1 MLSSCVLYVCN
12 VYLLTYHICWYSNV
26 VVCVFA
32 FFCALGCRYNWVACC
47 VHVCVV
53 LPLLC
58 LCKWYINIVYVF
70 CLCISFVYRCMC
82 CICAFL
88 LYMCCVFIYVL
99 YLSICCVVLPWCV
112 CVLVLFAYGLC
123 LCLCH
128 LAPGLADAEAS
139 GQHTLSR
146 RGSVKTLR
154 VPPHNL
160 IFNHI
165 PVFHLGK
172 PLFEKWSVHC
182 PKLSL

>member
-1 MLSSCVLYVCN
+1 MCARAVLTLLSLCMCFVSVCVLFKCTYVLC
-12 VYLLTYHICWYSNV
+12 L
-26 VVCVFA
+26 CVSFVHVL
-32 FFCALGCRYNWVACC
+32 CAC
-47 VHVCVV
+47 VCVV
-53 LPLLC
+53 
-58 LCKWYINIVYVF
+58 
-70 CLCISFVYRCMC
+70 FVY
-82 CICAFL
+82 L
-88 LYMCCVFIYVL
+88 MCCVTLMCLCNCFI
-99 YLSICCVVLPWCV
+99 CV
-112 CVLVLFAYGLC
+112 LC

>member
-1 MLSSCVLYVCN
+1 MCARAVLTLLSLCMCFVSVCVLFKCTYVLC
-12 VYLLTYHICWYSNV
+12 L
-26 VVCVFA
+26 CVSFVHVS
-32 FFCALGCRYNWVACC
+32 CAC
-47 VHVCVV
+47 VCVV
-53 LPLLC
+53 
-58 LCKWYINIVYVF
+58 
-70 CLCISFVYRCMC
+70 FVY
-82 CICAFL
+82 L
-88 LYMCCVFIYVL
+88 MCCVTL
-99 YLSICCVVLPWCV
+99 MCV
-112 CVLVLFAYGLC
+112 CVIVLFANVLC